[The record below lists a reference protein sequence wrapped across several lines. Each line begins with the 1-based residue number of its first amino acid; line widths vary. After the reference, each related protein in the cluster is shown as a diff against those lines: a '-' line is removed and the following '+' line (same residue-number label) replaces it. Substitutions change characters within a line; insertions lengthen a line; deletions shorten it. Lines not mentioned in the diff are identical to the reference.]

1 MEKSYDLAVIGAGPA
16 GYEAAIRAAQLHL
29 CVALVENREL
39 GGTCLNRGCIP
50 TKAILH
56 AAELYQEAK
65 RFDEIGLHADGLF
78 FDYGVLT
85 RRKNEVVTQLRTG
98 IEQLI
103 KSNKIDLFRGT
114 GQIADSGTVHVTP
127 SEGELVEL
135 KAKQILIASGSIPSL
150 PPIPGSDLPDVVTS
164 DGLLGS
170 SAKFY
175 PRLVIIGGGVI
186 GVEFAAA
193 MNALGSDVTVIE
205 AMGRILPTMDREL
218 SQSLAMLLKK
228 RGVKIHTSASVER
241 IESAVPLSCVFTEMG
256 ETHSV
261 EADGILIATGRRP
274 NTAGLF
280 AEGCAVEMERG
291 AIRTDEHFE
300 TSLKGV
306 FAVGDARKGIQ
317 LAHAASAQGIAA
329 VEHIA
334 GETPTVHLEAIP
346 ACVYT
351 SPEIASVG
359 LTADE
364 AKEQG
369 IEVKTGK
376 SLTGPNGRS
385 LIAGQERGFAKLVF
399 LAEDGALIG
408 AQLLCARATDLISE
422 LTEAVVHRLTAQELA
437 SLVRPHPTFSELI
450 TEAAEDAL
458 GGAIHAMPKRSFPQ

>member
-29 CVALVENREL
+29 SVALVEDREL

-50 TKAILH
+50 TKTILH
-56 AAELYQEAK
+56 TAELYQEAK
-65 RFDEIGLHADGLF
+65 RFDEIGLHADGVS
-78 FDYGVLT
+78 FDYGALT
-85 RRKNEVVTQLRTG
+85 HRKDEVVTRLRSG
-98 IEQLI
+98 IEQLV
-103 KSNKIDLFRGT
+103 KANKIDLLSGT
-114 GQIADSGTVHVTP
+114 GQIVNAHTVRVTP
-127 SEGELVEL
+127 PDAQPVEL
-135 KAKQILIASGSIPSL
+135 TAEHILIAAGSVPSR
-150 PPIPGSDLPDVVTS
+150 PPIPGSDLPEVVTS
-164 DGLLGS
+164 DELLGPD
-170 SAKFY
+170 AKFY

-186 GVEFAAA
+186 GAEFAAA
-193 MNALGSDVTVIE
+193 MNNLGSDVTIIE
-205 AMGRILPTMDREL
+205 AMGRILPNMDREL

-241 IESAVPLSCVFTEMG
+241 IEPGAPLSCVFTEKG
-256 ETHSV
+256 ESHAA

-280 AEGCAVEMERG
+280 AEGCTVDMERG
-291 AIRTDEHFE
+291 AILTDEHFE

-329 VEHIA
+329 VEYLA
-334 GETPTVHLEAIP
+334 GHTPTVHLEAIP
-346 ACVYT
+346 SCVYT

-399 LAEDGALIG
+399 CAEDDVLIG
-408 AQLLCARATDLISE
+408 AQLMCARATDLISE
-422 LTEAVVHRLTAQELA
+422 LTQAVVHRLTAQEIA
-437 SLVRPHPTFSELI
+437 SLVRPHPTFSELV

-458 GGAIHAMPKRSFPQ
+458 GGAIHAAPKRSFPL